1 MGEIKLEKS
10 KVNSIKPK
18 IRYDKFID
26 IVLMISVPIIF
37 ISLWQFFSGIGKINA
52 SILPAPKT
60 IWETLLSMI
69 ESGDIFKH
77 LGTSIVRVVKGYLL
91 GGLLGITLGTMM
103 GLIKRLDKALT
114 VIIGL
119 LRPIPVIAWVPML
132 ILWLGIDEA
141 SKITVI
147 VIGSFWP
154 ILLNT
159 IHGIK
164 NTDKKYLEVA
174 RTLEKS
180 NALILFKVVLPSA
193 LPSIFTGLRIG
204 IGNAWMSVV
213 GAELIA
219 AASGIGYLIS
229 YAREVSQPD
238 MMLVGVCS
246 IGIIGLLIDFLIKA
260 IEKKV
265 LRWNINIQG

>member
-1 MGEIKLEKS
+1 MAEIKLEKGKTEKIKT
-10 KVNSIKPK
+10 KVKYNKLG
-18 IRYDKFID
+18 D
-26 IVLMISVPIIF
+26 ILLMTLVPVIF
-37 ISLWQFFSGIGKINA
+37 ISLWQFFSQIGKINA
-52 SILPAPKT
+52 SILPSPRT

-69 ESGDIFKH
+69 ESGEIFQH
-77 LGTSIVRVVKGYLL
+77 LGTSIVRVIKGYAL
-91 GGLLGITLGTMM
+91 GSFLGITLGTLM
-103 GLIKRLDKALT
+103 GLIKKLDKALT

-119 LRPIPVIAWVPML
+119 FRPIPVIAWVPML

-141 SKITVI
+141 SKVTVI
-147 VIGSFWP
+147 TIGSFWP

-180 NALILFKVVLPSA
+180 NVIILFKVVLPSA

-229 YAREVSQPD
+229 YARELSQPD
-238 MMLVGVCS
+238 VMLVGVCS
-246 IGIIGLLIDFLIKA
+246 IGVIGLLIDFLIKA
-260 IEKKV
+260 IEKRV